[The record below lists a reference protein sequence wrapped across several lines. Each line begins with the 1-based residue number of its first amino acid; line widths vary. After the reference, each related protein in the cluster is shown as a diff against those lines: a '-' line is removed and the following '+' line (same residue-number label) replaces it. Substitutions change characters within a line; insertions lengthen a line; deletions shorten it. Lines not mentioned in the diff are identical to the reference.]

1 VRRELTSIDDR
12 HIMGNPYD
20 HTRWT
25 TKREGRIWVVRDGL
39 GNVIHED
46 TSEARAN
53 RWCADLI
60 AGRIP
65 RTVTR

>member
-1 VRRELTSIDDR
+1 
-12 HIMGNPYD
+12 MGNPYD